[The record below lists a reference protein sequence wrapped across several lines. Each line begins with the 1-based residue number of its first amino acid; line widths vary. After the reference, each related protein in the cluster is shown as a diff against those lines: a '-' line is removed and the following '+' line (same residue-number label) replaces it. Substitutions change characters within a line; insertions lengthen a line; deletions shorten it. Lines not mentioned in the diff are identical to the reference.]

1 MALYKQKEYRQRARE
16 MRRQADLAQ
25 TEKLR
30 AAYLAIADKWELLA
44 AAPAPEPAPEPEGD
58 GA

>member
-1 MALYKQKEYRQRARE
+1 LALHRQKEYRQRARE

-44 AAPAPEPAPEPEGD
+44 DPPDPAPEGEAS
-58 GA
+58 

>member
-1 MALYKQKEYRQRARE
+1 

-44 AAPAPEPAPEPEGD
+44 AAPAPESEGED
-58 GA
+58 S

>member
-1 MALYKQKEYRQRARE
+1 MHKQREYRQRARE
-16 MRRQADLAQ
+16 MRRQADQAQ

-44 AAPAPEPAPEPEGD
+44 DSPDLEPDPESETS
-58 GA
+58 